1 MAIDTPLNN
10 LQIDVLR
17 WISEGCP
24 EGRWQDSSYKTSA
37 ASLQARRLITIS
49 KRGGWKAKIEP
60 AGLYYLEH
68 GDYPRNHFP
77 DKPRSFQRT
86 MRLARSEAGE
96 AQKPLTRPAPNELT
110 PTQKL
115 LKDIAAAGG
124 VLQIDTKD
132 DNTNYANL
140 VAIIN
145 RRGLAPDGQ
154 QVISVRGERY
164 RDLIFRFASVTEWKT
179 EPPTALAEAA
189 RIKWHPVV
197 AALRADKRLDAIAA
211 PQRSRAWRL
220 LQSLAQEAQARGH
233 GVQERRPDRNHYSSS
248 QDRLKG
254 CLIIEVSPIKCS
266 VSISQ
271 LNDRIPHEPTAKELE
286 KARRESW
293 YRIPTHDYVPS
304 ERLSIAVDTDSR
316 WNTGESWPDTKT
328 IPLELRLPDVMT
340 MFERWAVIDRE
351 RTEAERLAEIK
362 RQEEEDRRDELARTA
377 YFQHRLG
384 SHLRADLEAWE
395 LVGRLDQYLAAMR
408 ARIDETDP
416 EARAEGVEWLAWCEQ
431 FQQDIDPLRK
441 AIKKPSIK
449 EPGYSEIAEFRKRLG
464 LGSVSRPWM

>member
-1 MAIDTPLNN
+1 MSIGTPLNN
-10 LQIDVLR
+10 RQVEVLR
-17 WISEGCP
+17 WISEGCA
-24 EGRWQDSSYKTSA
+24 EGRWADFGYKVSA
-37 ASLQARRLITIS
+37 ASLQARRLVKVS
-49 KRGGWKAKIEP
+49 KRGGWKATIEP
-60 AGLYYLEH
+60 AGLYYLQH
-68 GDYPRNHFP
+68 GDYPRDHFP
-77 DKPRSFQRT
+77 DKRRSFQRA

-96 AQKPLTRPAPNELT
+96 TQRPLTRPASNELT

-124 VLQIDTKD
+124 VLQIETKD

-220 LQSLAQEAQARGH
+220 LQSLAREAQARGH
-233 GVQERRPDRNHYSSS
+233 GVQERRPNRNHYSSS

-304 ERLSIAVDTDSR
+304 ERLSMAVDTDSR
-316 WNTGESWPDTKT
+316 WNSGESWPDTKT

-340 MFERWAVIDRE
+340 MFERWAVINRE
-351 RTEAERLAEIK
+351 RTEAERRAEIK

-416 EARAEGVEWLAWCEQ
+416 EARAEGVEWLAWCEH